1 MLNVGIIGNTEVLEP
16 HVKQLQKNKSIN
28 VIGKASVGTSQ
39 ELNGFHFSIPEFNKV
54 ELIER
59 ADIFIIDNSSLLPF
73 EMLRNIIKKSKH
85 IFLIEY
91 LNITIEECAELVKL
105 TAESGSIVHVINPV
119 YYTPAIQ
126 WLNNNIT
133 VPLFFDISKNVLEAT
148 FRKTLFPLLLMLTDI
163 TGISSKK
170 VGATYFES
178 EHNETSFTNIRL
190 EFSDASVVNMN
201 LTTHTS
207 VNKFNI
213 EIFSKNQF
221 ISLDFKEEV
230 FLLNNSPINYSDDLV
245 VNEYNLFVESIQN
258 QSHKSGNLEHYF
270 SAMQLVEIIEK
281 KIAQF
286 VV

>member
-91 LNITIEECAELVKL
+91 LNITIDECAELVKL
-105 TAESGSIVHVINPV
+105 TAESGSIVQVINPLC
-119 YYTPAIQ
+119 YTPAIQ
-126 WLNNNIT
+126 WLNKNIT
-133 VPLFFDISKNVLEAT
+133 MPLFFDISKNISDAT
-148 FRKTLFPLLLMLTDI
+148 LREKLFPLLLMLTNI

>member
-16 HVKQLQKNKSIN
+16 HVKQFQKNKSIN

-73 EMLRNIIKKSKH
+73 EILSNIIKKSKH

-91 LNITIEECAELVKL
+91 LNITIDECAELVKL
-105 TAESGSIVHVINPV
+105 AAESGSVVQVINPV
-119 YYTPAIQ
+119 CYTPAIQ
-126 WLNNNIT
+126 WLNKNVT
-133 VPLFFDISKNVLEAT
+133 LPLFFDISKNVSEAT
-148 FRKTLFPLLLMLTDI
+148 FRETLFPLLLMLTDI
-163 TGISSKK
+163 TGISTKK

-178 EHNETSFTNIRL
+178 EHTETSFTNIRL
-190 EFSDASVVNMN
+190 DFSDASVVDMN

-221 ISLDFKEEV
+221 FSFDFKEEV
-230 FLLNNSPINYSDDLV
+230 FLLNNSPINFSDDLV

-258 QSHKSGNLEHYF
+258 QSQTTNNLEEYHT
-270 SAMQLVEIIEK
+270 AMQLVETIEK

>member
-73 EMLRNIIKKSKH
+73 EILSNIIKKSKH

-91 LNITIEECAELVKL
+91 LNITIDECAELVKL
-105 TAESGSIVHVINPV
+105 AAESGSIVQVINPV

-126 WLNNNIT
+126 WLNKKIT
-133 VPLFFDISKNVLEAT
+133 MPLFFDISKSVSEAT
-148 FRKTLFPLLLMLTDI
+148 FRETLFPLILMLTNI

-230 FLLNNSPINYSDDLV
+230 FLLNNSPINFSDDLA

-258 QSHKSGNLEHYF
+258 HSQITTNLEEYHT
-270 SAMQLVEIIEK
+270 ALQLVETIEK

>member
-16 HVKQLQKNKSIN
+16 HVKQFQKNKSIN

-73 EMLRNIIKKSKH
+73 EILSNIIKKSKH

-91 LNITIEECAELVKL
+91 LNITIDECAELVKL
-105 TAESGSIVHVINPV
+105 AAESGSAVQVINPV
-119 YYTPAIQ
+119 CYTPAIQ
-126 WLNNNIT
+126 WLNKNVT
-133 VPLFFDISKNVLEAT
+133 LPLFFDISKNVSEAT
-148 FRKTLFPLLLMLTDI
+148 FRETLFPLLLMLTNI
-163 TGISSKK
+163 TGINTKK
-170 VGATYFES
+170 VGAAYFES
-178 EHNETSFTNIRL
+178 EQNETSFTNIRL

-213 EIFSKNQF
+213 EIYSKNQF

-230 FLLNNSPINYSDDLV
+230 FLLNNSPINFSNDLV

-258 QSHKSGNLEHYF
+258 QSQTTNNLEEYHT
-270 SAMQLVEIIEK
+270 AVQLVETIEK